1 MSAGGEPM
9 PRDRYVKIA
18 LTDDEV
24 KRIDR
29 EVEKQR
35 KTYPTATRAGV
46 VLAWVL
52 ERLGVKRAD

>member
-1 MSAGGEPM
+1 M